1 LVWLLQNVVHHKKDK
16 YAPLKTRWGLYHMA
30 TKNPPAGPLNHEKW
44 GISDAME
51 LVVAYK
57 LAIGNVRTNGRSH

>member
-1 LVWLLQNVVHHKKDK
+1 
-16 YAPLKTRWGLYHMA
+16 MA